1 MTFKVH
7 PPKCPHLKGLSH
19 PWHILLPWKVAGPR
33 FRRLGPGGRVSAD
46 HPQALPQHCVWA
58 FHKPQ
63 FPYVTWVQGTK
74 WAGVGR
80 GLGLGRTLGEG
91 CLLTVVAPS
100 LHTGDLREMSGLGM
114 KQGLPQPPH

>member
-1 MTFKVH
+1 MF
-7 PPKCPHLKGLSH
+7 
-19 PWHILLPWKVAGPR
+19 LLTT
-33 FRRLGPGGRVSAD
+33 
-46 HPQALPQHCVWA
+46 PQALPQRCVWD

-63 FPYVTWVQGTK
+63 FPSFTWVQGTK

-91 CLLTVVAPS
+91 RLLTVVAPS

-114 KQGLPQPPH
+114 KQGLPQPTH